1 MSDIS
6 PKDEDNLGS
15 FYMGRMRTPPEP
27 RRLLPK
33 GVLTGITLFAF
44 TAIIWYAY
52 PRGQEKFS
60 GLDIP
65 TISADKSVYK
75 FKPENPGGMEV
86 PHQDSTVFDPID
98 NRSADAARVEKLGA
112 PPEEPVDKDAA
123 ISTAPIDKKMEKLNL
138 ESQLTT
144 PVSEDTEKVIA
155 PVAEEE
161 APAVTEEKPAAVKE
175 TKPAEKPKAA
185 KVEKTETK
193 PAAKP
198 VEKPAAA
205 VAPAAGGGNFIQL
218 GSYKDIAAA
227 KADWAVLQRKFPQ
240 TLGKMKMR
248 TQRVDI
254 PGKGTF
260 NRLQAGASS
269 PARAA
274 EVCKLLKG
282 SGTSCIV
289 VH

>member
-1 MSDIS
+1 MTDMS
-6 PKDEDNLGS
+6 PKEDENLGS

-33 GVLTGITLFAF
+33 GVLTGATLFAF

-155 PVAEEE
+155 PVVEEE
-161 APAVTEEKPAAVKE
+161 APAMPAEKTAAPVKE
-175 TKPAEKPKAA
+175 TKAAEKPKAVKAEA
-185 KVEKTETK
+185 KPV
-193 PAAKP
+193 AKP
-198 VEKPAAA
+198 VEKPAVAA
-205 VAPAAGGGNFIQL
+205 TTSAPAAGGNFIQL

-227 KADWAVLQRKFPQ
+227 KSDWTVLQKKFPQ

-269 PARAA
+269 PARAV

>member
-1 MSDIS
+1 MTEMT
-6 PKDEDNLGS
+6 PKDDDSLGS

-33 GVLTGITLFAF
+33 GVLTGAALFAF

-155 PVAEEE
+155 PVVEEE
-161 APAVTEEKPAAVKE
+161 APAAPQEKPAAPLKE
-175 TKPAEKPKAA
+175 TKVAEKPKAA
-185 KVEKTETK
+185 KSEAK

-198 VEKPAAA
+198 AEKPAA
-205 VAPAAGGGNFIQL
+205 VAAGGNFIQL

-248 TQRVDI
+248 TQRVEI
-254 PGKGTF
+254 AGKGTF

>member
-1 MSDIS
+1 MSDIT
-6 PKDEDNLGS
+6 PKDDESLGS

-33 GVLTGITLFAF
+33 GVLTGATLFAF

-98 NRSADAARVEKLGA
+98 NRAGDAARVEKLGA

-155 PVAEEE
+155 PVVEEE
-161 APAVTEEKPAAVKE
+161 APAMPEEKPAAPVKE
-175 TKPAEKPKAA
+175 TKAAEKPKAVKAEA
-185 KVEKTETK
+185 KLA
-193 PAAKP
+193 PKP

-205 VAPAAGGGNFIQL
+205 AVTATGGNFIQL

-269 PARAA
+269 PALAA

>member
-155 PVAEEE
+155 PVVEEE
-161 APAVTEEKPAAVKE
+161 PPAVTEEKPAVVKE
-175 TKPAEKPKAA
+175 AKPAEKPKAVKA
-185 KVEKTETK
+185 EVK

-198 VEKPAAA
+198 AEKPAAVA
-205 VAPAAGGGNFIQL
+205 APAAGGGNFIQL

-254 PGKGTF
+254 SGKGTF

>member
-1 MSDIS
+1 MTDMT
-6 PKDEDNLGS
+6 PKDDDSLGS
-15 FYMGRMRTPPEP
+15 FYMGRMRTPEP

-33 GVLTGITLFAF
+33 GVLTGATLFAF

-155 PVAEEE
+155 PVVEEE
-161 APAVTEEKPAAVKE
+161 PPAVTEEKPAAVKE

-205 VAPAAGGGNFIQL
+205 VAPAAAGGNFIQL

>member
-1 MSDIS
+1 MTEMT
-6 PKDEDNLGS
+6 PKDDDSLGS

-33 GVLTGITLFAF
+33 GVLTGAALFAF

-98 NRSADAARVEKLGA
+98 NRSADSARVERLGA

-155 PVAEEE
+155 PVVEEE
-161 APAVTEEKPAAVKE
+161 APAMPAEKPAAAKETKAVEKPKAVKAEAKPAAKPAAKSAEKPAAV
-175 TKPAEKPKAA
+175 
-185 KVEKTETK
+185 
-193 PAAKP
+193 
-198 VEKPAAA
+198 AAA
-205 VAPAAGGGNFIQL
+205 AGGNFIQL

-248 TQRVDI
+248 TQRVEI
-254 PGKGTF
+254 AGKGTF
-260 NRLQAGASS
+260 NRLQAGAPS

>member
-1 MSDIS
+1 MTDMT
-6 PKDEDNLGS
+6 PKDDESLGS

-33 GVLTGITLFAF
+33 GVLTGATLFAF

-155 PVAEEE
+155 PVVEEE
-161 APAVTEEKPAAVKE
+161 PPATPEEKPAAVKE
-175 TKPAEKPKAA
+175 TKPAEKPKPV
-185 KVEKTETK
+185 KVEAK
-193 PAAKP
+193 PVAKP

-205 VAPAAGGGNFIQL
+205 AAVTGGGNFIQL

-269 PARAA
+269 PARAV